1 MTISSDEFD
10 ADFRQPLYDM
20 ISKLYDDIPVDS
32 EVEAFRTGLVNLTTL
47 ADDYRVELLDQEDKA
62 EEEFNARHAADDLG
76 DAKLEERR
84 DEAAARKGACAGRS
98 TTTTKITWEE

>member
-1 MTISSDEFD
+1 MSFD
-10 ADFRQPLYDM
+10 YIRKTYGVPAKRGGHVM
-20 ISKLYDDIPVDS
+20 IKLYDDIPVNS
-32 EVEAFRTGLVNLTTL
+32 EVEAFRTGLVDLTTL

-84 DEAAARKGACAGRS
+84 DER
-98 TTTTKITWEE
+98 